1 MRALS
6 KIGNPIILVVALI
19 FGIGG
24 ATALNA
30 GQFLEGF
37 LFIGLSVL
45 VSALT
50 WVLMSDQKP
59 ETAISRNESQRYE
72 QRMRRILSARLDR
85 QVTR

>member
-30 GQFLEGF
+30 GQVLEGI
-37 LFIGLSVL
+37 LFIVLSVL

-50 WVLMSDQKP
+50 WLIMSDQKP
-59 ETAISRNESQRYE
+59 ESPISRDSRQRHE
-72 QRMRRILSARLDR
+72 ERMRRILSARIDR

>member
-30 GQFLEGF
+30 GQVLEGVLF
-37 LFIGLSVL
+37 LVLSVL

-50 WVLMSDQKP
+50 WLLMSDQKP
-59 ETAISRNESQRYE
+59 ESAISRDSRQRHE
-72 QRMRRILSARLDR
+72 ERMRRILSARIDR

>member
-19 FGIGG
+19 FAVGS

-30 GQFLEGF
+30 GQVLEGSLF
-37 LFIGLSVL
+37 LVLSVL

-50 WVLMSDQKP
+50 WLLMSNQKP
-59 ETAISRNESQRYE
+59 ESVISRDVSQRHE
-72 QRMRRILSARLDR
+72 ERMRRILSARLDR

>member
-1 MRALS
+1 MRVLS

-19 FGIGG
+19 FAVGG

-30 GQFLEGF
+30 GQVLEGTLF
-37 LFIGLSVL
+37 LVLSVL

-50 WVLMSDQKP
+50 WLLMSNQKP
-59 ETAISRNESQRYE
+59 ESVISRDVSQRHE
-72 QRMRRILSARLDR
+72 ERMRRILSARLDR